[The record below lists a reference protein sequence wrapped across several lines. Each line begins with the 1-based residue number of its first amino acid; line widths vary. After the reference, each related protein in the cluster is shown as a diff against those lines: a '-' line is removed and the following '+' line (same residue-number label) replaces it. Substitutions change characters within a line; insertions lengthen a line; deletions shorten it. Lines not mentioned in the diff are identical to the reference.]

1 MSTVQNATS
10 SNTERSVR
18 DVINTGT
25 GAGLVDNFYAA
36 KSTYTQT
43 TNPFDTAPQVA
54 APATW
59 VLS

>member
-25 GAGLVDNFYAA
+25 GAGLIPSFYAA
-36 KSTYTQT
+36 KSTYTSGFT
-43 TNPFDTAPQVA
+43 VPPNVA

>member
-10 SNTERSVR
+10 SNTQRDVR

-25 GAGLVDNFYAA
+25 GEGLVTSFYAA

-43 TNPFDTAPQVA
+43 TNPFDTPPQVA
-54 APATW
+54 GATTW

>member
-1 MSTVQNATS
+1 MSTVQHPTS
-10 SNTERSVR
+10 SNTDRSVR

-36 KSTYTQT
+36 KSTWTET
-43 TNPFDTAPQVA
+43 SVPFDTIPQVA

>member
-10 SNTERSVR
+10 SNTDRSVR

-25 GAGLVDNFYAA
+25 GAGDVPSFYAA
-36 KSTYTQT
+36 KSTWTET
-43 TNPFDTAPQVA
+43 TVPFDTIPQVA

>member
-10 SNTERSVR
+10 SNTNRSVR

-25 GAGLVDNFYAA
+25 GAGYVPSFYAA
-36 KSTYTQT
+36 KSTYTSGFT
-43 TNPFDTAPQVA
+43 VPPNVA
-54 APATW
+54 GPTTW